1 MDYCDFSQYL
11 IEISPSQGVKLQLLL
26 SDGFIF
32 MGIHCVSL
40 VSLQEISLIYKPL
53 FPGTLEYADGFI
65 EIK

>member
-40 VSLQEISLIYKPL
+40 LFSSLQESASSISPCFLVL
-53 FPGTLEYADGFI
+53 WNMQMDS
-65 EIK
+65 